1 MDKIKVFAPAT
12 VANVS
17 CGYDIFGFAIHGL
30 GDEITLSKRADSQL
44 VIQQMEG
51 TDLPTDPKQ
60 NVATVAIASFLKHI
74 KSDQGFDISIKKSIA
89 PGSGLGSSASSA
101 SGAVFAASELL
112 QTGLNKRELLPFAM
126 DGEFIASKCYHA
138 DNIAPSML
146 GGFNVVRSVEPEIDV
161 FTIDYPDDLHVLIIF
176 PQVTVKTSE
185 SKSLLGDTV
194 SLPKARIQWGNIAG
208 VVAGMMKKDWD
219 LIERSMVDVVAEP
232 LRKKL
237 IPEYDRVKE
246 LVMKSGAVA
255 FNISGS
261 GPSMF
266 GIFRSKEKA
275 VQSIP
280 EIKKIYQ
287 EHSID
292 CFFHDSKINNE
303 GAEVLPD

>member
-17 CGYDIFGFAIHGL
+17 CGYDIFGFALHGI

-44 VIQQMEG
+44 VIQQVKG
-51 TDLPTDPKQ
+51 ANLPTDPAK
-60 NVATVAIASFLKHI
+60 NVATVAISSLLKRI
-74 KSDQGFDISIKKSIA
+74 NSDQGFDISIYKTIV

-112 QTGLNKRELLPFAM
+112 RTGLNKHELLPFAM

-146 GGFNVVRSVEPEIDV
+146 GGFNVVRSVDPEIDV

-176 PQVTVKTSE
+176 PQVEVKTSE
-185 SKSLLGDTV
+185 SKSLLGDTI

-208 VVAGMMKKDWD
+208 VVAGMMRKDWD
-219 LIERSMVDVVAEP
+219 LIKRSMEDVVAEP

-237 IPEYDRVKE
+237 IPAYDRVKDI
-246 LVMKSGAVA
+246 VMKNGAVA

-275 VQSIP
+275 LLSIP

-287 EHSID
+287 DHSID
-292 CFFHDSKINNE
+292 CLFFDSKINNE
-303 GAEVLPD
+303 GAEVIFD